1 MRIVFDEELY
11 TGNELIDN
19 EHKEL
24 IDRVN
29 KLVESCEN
37 GKEKVTAVKTLDF
50 LMDYTEFHFSDEEK
64 LQQEVGYDKLEQH
77 KGQHEDFK
85 KSVDELRQMLEEE
98 EGPTDAFVQ
107 AVNKNISQWLVNHIQ
122 GWDKAVAE
130 YIRSKYYLK
139 NSVFSGWQIFV
150 NGLIGKEIK

>member
-77 KGQHEDFK
+77 KVQHEDFK

-130 YIRSKYYLK
+130 YIRTK
-139 NSVFSGWQIFV
+139 
-150 NGLIGKEIK
+150 

>member
-1 MRIVFDEELY
+1 MRIVFDEALY

-50 LMDYTEFHFSDEEK
+50 LMDYTDFHFSDEEK
-64 LQQEVGYDKLEQH
+64 LPQEVGYDKLEQH
-77 KGQHEDFK
+77 KVQHEDFK

-98 EGPTDAFVQ
+98 EGPTDAFVE

-130 YIRSKYYLK
+130 FIRAK
-139 NSVFSGWQIFV
+139 
-150 NGLIGKEIK
+150 

>member
-107 AVNKNISQWLVNHIQ
+107 AVKKIS
-122 GWDKAVAE
+122 A
-130 YIRSKYYLK
+130 
-139 NSVFSGWQIFV
+139 SGW
-150 NGLIGKEIK
+150 

>member
-37 GKEKVTAVKTLDF
+37 GKEKVAAVKTLDF

-77 KGQHEDFK
+77 KVQHEDFK

-130 YIRSKYYLK
+130 YIRNK
-139 NSVFSGWQIFV
+139 
-150 NGLIGKEIK
+150 

>member
-1 MRIVFDEELY
+1 MITNIKR
-11 TGNELIDN
+11 
-19 EHKEL
+19 L

-50 LMDYTEFHFSDEEK
+50 LMDYTDFHFSDEEK

-77 KGQHEDFK
+77 KVQHEDFK

-98 EGPTDAFVQ
+98 EGPTDAFVE

-130 YIRSKYYLK
+130 FIRAK
-139 NSVFSGWQIFV
+139 
-150 NGLIGKEIK
+150 

>member
-77 KGQHEDFK
+77 KSQHENFK

-130 YIRSKYYLK
+130 YIRNK
-139 NSVFSGWQIFV
+139 
-150 NGLIGKEIK
+150 

>member
-1 MRIVFDEELY
+1 MKIVFDEELY

-130 YIRSKYYLK
+130 YIRNK
-139 NSVFSGWQIFV
+139 
-150 NGLIGKEIK
+150 

>member
-1 MRIVFDEELY
+1 MEKYVLTQDLV

-85 KSVDELRQMLEEE
+85 N
-98 EGPTDAFVQ
+98 P
-107 AVNKNISQWLVNHIQ
+107 
-122 GWDKAVAE
+122 
-130 YIRSKYYLK
+130 
-139 NSVFSGWQIFV
+139 
-150 NGLIGKEIK
+150 

>member
-1 MRIVFDEELY
+1 MRIVFDEALY

-50 LMDYTEFHFSDEEK
+50 LMDYTDFHFSDEEK
-64 LQQEVGYDKLEQH
+64 LQQEAGYDKLEQR
-77 KGQHEDFK
+77 KVQHEDFK

-98 EGPTDAFVQ
+98 EGPTDAFVE

-130 YIRSKYYLK
+130 FIRAK
-139 NSVFSGWQIFV
+139 
-150 NGLIGKEIK
+150 

>member
-1 MRIVFDEELY
+1 MRIVFDEALY

-50 LMDYTEFHFSDEEK
+50 LMDYTDFHFSDEEK

-77 KGQHEDFK
+77 KVQHEDFK
-85 KSVDELRQMLEEE
+85 KSVGELRQMLEEE
-98 EGPTDAFVQ
+98 EGPTDAFVE

-130 YIRSKYYLK
+130 FIRAK
-139 NSVFSGWQIFV
+139 
-150 NGLIGKEIK
+150 

>member
-77 KGQHEDFK
+77 KSQHEDFK

-130 YIRSKYYLK
+130 YIRNK
-139 NSVFSGWQIFV
+139 
-150 NGLIGKEIK
+150 

>member
-1 MRIVFDEELY
+1 M
-11 TGNELIDN
+11 
-19 EHKEL
+19 

-130 YIRSKYYLK
+130 YIRNK
-139 NSVFSGWQIFV
+139 
-150 NGLIGKEIK
+150 